1 MPNGFYERLGN
12 QNSRTLILRRL
23 LGMFYKPFYRYGS
36 HIEFI
41 WFKEYYG
48 MPRGALFGQKENF
61 TLCFSGKRRS
71 LLHLNTAQRSFFPLQ
86 SFSRKTSRKIGYKSA
101 RIQLFREKLS
111 AKVRATMPKGIVG
124 GFEFTVLQRNLQ
136 EWHERPWT
144 YVYNC

>member
-12 QNSRTLILRRL
+12 QNSRTLILRRS

-61 TLCFSGKRRS
+61 GKKAIIITS
-71 LLHLNTAQRSFFPLQ
+71 KHGTTIFFPITI
-86 SFSRKTSRKIGYKSA
+86 F
-101 RIQLFREKLS
+101 F
-111 AKVRATMPKGIVG
+111 
-124 GFEFTVLQRNLQ
+124 
-136 EWHERPWT
+136 
-144 YVYNC
+144 

>member
-12 QNSRTLILRRL
+12 QNSRTLILRRS

-61 TLCFSGKRRS
+61 TVCFSGKRRS

-86 SFSRKTSRKIGYKSA
+86 SFSRKTSRKIGSKRARITAISRKVVGKSA
-101 RIQLFREKLS
+101 RDNAERYCRWFWVHCSSKKSARMAREAMDLC
-111 AKVRATMPKGIVG
+111 
-124 GFEFTVLQRNLQ
+124 L
-136 EWHERPWT
+136 
-144 YVYNC
+144 